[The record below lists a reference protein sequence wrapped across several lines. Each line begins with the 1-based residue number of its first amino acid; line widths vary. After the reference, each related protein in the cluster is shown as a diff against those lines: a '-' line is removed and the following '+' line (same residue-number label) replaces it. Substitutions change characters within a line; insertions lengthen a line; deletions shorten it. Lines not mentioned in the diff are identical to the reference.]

1 MILTGGLLSYAQLLN
16 MHVGDGQLLT
26 IPICGHLVGDL
37 LFDTFSGYLDK

>member
-16 MHVGDGQLLT
+16 KHVGDGQLT